1 MTDGTGHP
9 EGPWPESGG
18 ARPRAARVR
27 RGGIAV
33 VRRGERV
40 VPAEGSEAELVL
52 AEQDARQ
59 DIHVHLPVTV
69 EVVGAPHSRVVQAA
83 VDEALRR
90 VRHAL
95 HAHAE
100 WS

>member
-1 MTDGTGHP
+1 MTDGTGRP
-9 EGPWPESGG
+9 GPWPESGG
-18 ARPRAARVR
+18 ARPWASRVR
-27 RGGIAV
+27 RGGLVA
-33 VRRGERV
+33 VRRGELV
-40 VPAEGSEAELVL
+40 MPAEGSEAELVL
-52 AEQDARQ
+52 AEQDARL

-69 EVVGAPHSRVVQAA
+69 EVVGAPDARAVQEA